1 MQPTTNSATNSAT
14 KTGLKPKVDIST
26 RLAFL
31 KNGFKT
37 YVVSGKLPMS
47 AETKWTIEVVC
58 INEDPQIPENY
69 LKMDLPPNSKAS
81 LYITNYLWSVANN
94 ININKQNWVDIMKG
108 K

>member
-1 MQPTTNSATNSAT
+1 MQSNTTSFKAS
-14 KTGLKPKVDIST
+14 GRIKVDISS
-26 RLAFL
+26 RLDFL

-37 YVVSGKLPMS
+37 YVVSGRLPMS
-47 AETKWTIEVVC
+47 AETKWTLEVVC

-69 LKMDLPPNSKAS
+69 LQMNIPSTDKAR

-94 ININKQNWVDIMKG
+94 ININKQKWIDIMKN